1 MPTRKELANAIRAL
15 AMDAV
20 QKANSG
26 HPGAPLGMADFT
38 EVLYN
43 DFVKHNPANP
53 AWPDRDRVVLSNG
66 HASML
71 LYAVLHLTGYDL
83 SIEDIKN
90 FRQLGARTPGHPELG
105 QTPGVETTSGPL
117 GQGIACAVGLAL
129 AERTLAARFNRPGFP
144 VVDHTTWVLL
154 GDGCLMEG
162 VSHEACSLAGTQ
174 KLGKL
179 IALYD
184 DNGISIDGCVDGWF
198 RDDTP
203 ARFTAYGWHVVAGV
217 DGHDPAAVQKAIAEA
232 KAETGKPS
240 LVCLKTVIGFGAPGV
255 CGTSKCHG
263 SPLGEEQIACARKEL
278 GWDYPPFSVPAEIY
292 AGWDARPK
300 GAAAEGAWSDLFA
313 AYSTVHPELAA
324 EFRRRVSGELP
335 TGFAAASA
343 DLTTAMAKADPMA
356 TRKASGTCLAALGPG
371 LPELVGGSADL
382 AGSNLTKRPDSVV
395 IEAATPDGNYLNYGV
410 REFAMGC
417 LMNGLALHGGFIPYG
432 GTFLVFAD
440 YMRSAMRMAAL
451 MGLKVA
457 YVLTHDSIG
466 VGEDGPTHQPI
477 EHTASLRL
485 IPNLSVWR
493 PADAAETAAAWT
505 AALTREEGPTAL
517 ILSRQTLPPQPRDA
531 AATADMARGGYVL
544 ADCVGEPQAILLA
557 TGSEV
562 ALAMD
567 AAKLLAGQG
576 IPMRVVSL
584 PCLDL
589 FLAQPAEYR
598 DAVLPP
604 AVTARVAVEAGVTA
618 GWWRLVGSGGAV
630 VGLDRF
636 GESAPGKVLF
646 AHFGFTPEAVAQ
658 AVLDTLGSRC
668 E

>member
-1 MPTRKELANAIRAL
+1 MPTRKELANAVRAL

-20 QKANSG
+20 QKAKSG

-83 SIEDIKN
+83 SMEDIQN

-117 GQGIACAVGLAL
+117 GQGLACAVGFAL

-144 VVDHTTWVLL
+144 VVDHSTWVLL

-198 RDDTP
+198 ADDTP
-203 ARFTAYGWHVVAGV
+203 ARFRAYGWRVIPGV
-217 DGHDPAAVQKAIAEA
+217 DGHDPEAVRTAIAQA
-232 KAETGKPS
+232 KAETERPS
-240 LVCLKTVIGFGAPGV
+240 LICLKTVIGFGAPGV

-263 SPLGEEQIACARKEL
+263 SPLGEEQIACAREQL
-278 GWDYPPFSVPAEIY
+278 GWPHPPFTIPAAIY

-300 GAAAEGAWSDLFA
+300 GAAAEGLWSDLFA
-313 AYSTVHPELAA
+313 AYSTAHPDLAA
-324 EFRRRVSGELP
+324 EFRRRMAGALP
-335 TGFAAASA
+335 AGFAAAAS
-343 DLTTAMAKADPMA
+343 DLAATLAAAEPMA
-356 TRKASGTCLAALGPG
+356 TRKASGKCLAALGPG

-382 AGSNLTKRPDSVV
+382 AGSNLTRRPDSVV
-395 IEAATPDGNYLNYGV
+395 IEAATPDGDYLNYGV

-417 LMNGLALHGGFIPYG
+417 VMNGLALHGGFIPYG

-440 YMRSAMRMAAL
+440 YMRSAVRMAAL

-505 AALTREEGPTAL
+505 AALTRTDGPTAL

-531 AATADMARGGYVL
+531 QATADMARGGYVL
-544 ADCVGEPQAILLA
+544 ADCAGEPRAILLA

-562 ALAMD
+562 ALAVD
-567 AAKLLAGQG
+567 AARLLAGRG
-576 IPMRVVSL
+576 IPVRVVSL
-584 PCLDL
+584 PCLDR
-589 FLAQPAEYR
+589 FAAQPAAYR

-604 AVTARVAVEAGVTA
+604 AVAARVAVEAGATS
-618 GWWRLVGSGGAV
+618 GWWQWVGSKGKV

-658 AVLDTLGSRC
+658 AVLDALAAN
-668 E
+668 

>member
-1 MPTRKELANAIRAL
+1 MPTRKELANAVRAL

-90 FRQLGARTPGHPELG
+90 FRQLGARTPGHPERG

-129 AERTLAARFNRPGFP
+129 AERTLAAQFNRPGFP
-144 VVDHTTWVLL
+144 VVDHHTWVLL

-203 ARFTAYGWHVVAGV
+203 ARFAAYGWHVIAGV
-217 DGHDPAAVQKAIAEA
+217 DGHDAEAVKAAIAA
-232 KAETGKPS
+232 AQAETGRPS
-240 LVCLKTVIGFGAPGV
+240 LICLKTVIGFGAPGV

-263 SPLGEEQIACARKEL
+263 SPLGEEQIACARQQL
-278 GWDYPPFSVPAEIY
+278 GWSHPPFTVPADIS
-292 AGWDARPK
+292 AGWDARPR
-300 GAAAEGAWSDLFA
+300 GAAAETAWRDLFA
-313 AYSTVHPELAA
+313 AYAQAHPDLAA
-324 EFRRRVSGELP
+324 EFTRRMAGDLP
-335 TGFAAASA
+335 AGFAAAAS
-343 DLTTAMAKADPMA
+343 DLTAAMAAADPMA
-356 TRKASGTCLAALGPG
+356 TRKASAKCLAALGPG

-382 AGSNLTKRPDSVV
+382 AGSNLTRRPDSAD
-395 IEAATPDGNYLNYGV
+395 ITPDAPGGNYLNYGV

-417 LMNGLALHGGFIPYG
+417 VMNGLALHGGFIPYG

-440 YMRSAMRMAAL
+440 YLRSAIRMAAL
-451 MGLKVA
+451 MGLRVA

-466 VGEDGPTHQPI
+466 VGEDGPTHQPV

-485 IPNLSVWR
+485 IPNLAVWR

-505 AALTREEGPTAL
+505 AALTRQDGPTAL
-517 ILSRQTLPPQPRDA
+517 ILSRQTLPPQPRNA
-531 AATADMARGGYVL
+531 ATTADMARGGYVL
-544 ADCVGEPQAILLA
+544 ADCAGEPTALLLA

-562 ALAMD
+562 ALAVD
-567 AAKLLAGQG
+567 AARLLANQG
-576 IPMRVVSL
+576 VPVRVVSL
-584 PCLDL
+584 PCLEA
-589 FLAQPAEYR
+589 FAAQPQSYR

-604 AVTARVAVEAGVTA
+604 HVTARVAVEAGVTA
-618 GWWRLVGSGGAV
+618 GWWRLVGSRGAV

-646 AHFGFTPEAVAQ
+646 AHFGFTPEVVAQ
-658 AVLDTLGSRC
+658 AVRQVLADN
-668 E
+668 

>member
-1 MPTRKELANAIRAL
+1 MPTRKELANAVRAL

-20 QKANSG
+20 QKAKSG

-83 SIEDIKN
+83 SIADIQN
-90 FRQLGARTPGHPELG
+90 FRQLGAKTPGHPELG
-105 QTPGVETTSGPL
+105 QTPGVESTSGPL
-117 GQGIACAVGLAL
+117 GQGLACAVGLAL
-129 AERTLAARFNRPGFP
+129 AERTLAAQFNRPGFP

-184 DNGISIDGCVDGWF
+184 DNGISIDGCVSGWF
-198 RDDTP
+198 GDDTP
-203 ARFTAYGWHVVAGV
+203 ARFRAYGWHVVAGV
-217 DGHDPAAVQKAIAEA
+217 DGHDPAAVKTAIAAA

-240 LVCLKTVIGFGAPGV
+240 LICLKTVIGFGAPGV

-263 SPLGEEQIACARKEL
+263 SPLGEEQIACAREQL
-278 GWDYPPFSVPAEIY
+278 AWPHAPFSIPAEVY

-300 GAAAEGAWSDLFA
+300 GGAAEAAWREMFA
-313 AYSTVHPELAA
+313 AYAQAHPDLAA
-324 EFRRRVSGELP
+324 EFTRRTSGKLP
-335 TGFAAASA
+335 AGYAAAA
-343 DLTTAMAKADPMA
+343 RDLAAAMAAAEPMA
-356 TRKASGTCLAALGPG
+356 TRKASGKCLAALGPG

-382 AGSNLTKRPDSVV
+382 AGSNLTRRPDSAI

-417 LMNGLALHGGFIPYG
+417 AMNGLALHGGFVPYG

-493 PADAAETAAAWT
+493 PADAAETATAWN
-505 AALTREEGPTAL
+505 AALTREAGPTAL

-531 AATADMARGGYVL
+531 QTAADMARGGYVL
-544 ADCVGEPQAILLA
+544 LDCAGEPQALLLA

-562 ALAMD
+562 ALAVD
-567 AAKLLAGQG
+567 AARLLTAQG
-576 IPMRVVSL
+576 VRVRVVSL
-584 PCLDL
+584 PSLDV
-589 FLAQPAEYR
+589 FAAQPRSYR

-604 AVTARVAVEAGVTA
+604 AVTARVAVEAGTTA
-618 GWWRLVGSGGAV
+618 GWWQGVGSRGAV

-646 AHFGFTPEAVAQ
+646 AHFGFTPEAVVS
-658 AVLDTLGSRC
+658 AVQQTLAGN
-668 E
+668 

>member
-1 MPTRKELANAIRAL
+1 MPTRKELANAVRAL

-20 QKANSG
+20 QKAKSG

-71 LYAVLHLTGYDL
+71 LYAVLHLAGYDL
-83 SIEDIKN
+83 SLEDIKD
-90 FRQLGARTPGHPELG
+90 FRQFGSKTPGHPELG

-129 AERTLAARFNRPGFP
+129 AERTLAAQFNRPDFP
-144 VVDHTTWVLL
+144 VVDHHTWALL

-198 RDDTP
+198 TDDTP
-203 ARFTAYGWHVVAGV
+203 ARFRAYGWHVIPGV
-217 DGHDPAAVQKAIAEA
+217 DGHDPEAVQAAIAAA
-232 KAETGKPS
+232 KAETERPS

-263 SPLGEEQIACARKEL
+263 SPLGDEQIVCARKQL
-278 GWDYPPFSVPAEIY
+278 DWPHPPFSVPADIY
-292 AGWDARPK
+292 AGWDARPR
-300 GAAAEGAWSDLFA
+300 GAAAENAWNDLFA
-313 AYSTVHPELAA
+313 AYAKAHPDLAA
-324 EFRRRVSGELP
+324 QFRRRMAGKLPSGLAA
-335 TGFAAASA
+335 TALDLAASLA
-343 DLTTAMAKADPMA
+343 SAGPMA

-382 AGSNLTKRPDSVV
+382 AGSNLTRRPDTRV
-395 IEAATPDGNYLNYGV
+395 IEAASPDGDYLNYGV

-417 LMNGLALHGGFIPYG
+417 IMNGLSLHGGFIPYG

-451 MGLKVA
+451 MGLRVA

-466 VGEDGPTHQPI
+466 VGEDGPTHQPV

-493 PADAAETAAAWT
+493 PADAAETATAWT
-505 AALTREEGPTAL
+505 AAITRQDGPTAL
-517 ILSRQTLPPQPRDA
+517 VLSRQTLPPQPRDA
-531 AATADMARGGYVL
+531 DATEGMARGGYVL
-544 ADCVGEPQAILLA
+544 AHCAGEPQAILLA

-567 AAKLLAGQG
+567 AAKLLADKG
-576 IPMRVVSL
+576 IRVRVVSL
-584 PCLDL
+584 PCLDV
-589 FLAQPAEYR
+589 FAAQPAAYR
-598 DAVLPP
+598 NAVLPP
-604 AVTARVAVEAGVTA
+604 AVTARVAVEAGSTA
-618 GWWRLVGSGGAV
+618 GWWRFVGSGGRV

-636 GESAPGKVLF
+636 GESAPSKALF

-658 AVLDTLGSRC
+658 AVEETLA
-668 E
+668 EQ